1 MITPIESLTAISG
14 LQATQKDTQQTT
26 TSSSDLGVFGS
37 IFQNAIQNVKDTD
50 ADLVQ
55 AEYLLS
61 TGQLDNP
68 ATVSIAATKSEL
80 AVDLLV
86 QLRSKALD
94 AYSELTRMSV

>member
-1 MITPIESLTAISG
+1 MTTSIESIGSIG
-14 LQATQKDTQQTT
+14 LNSILKGEEESP
-26 TSSSDLGVFGS
+26 SSASQLGMFGS
-37 IFQNAIQNVKDTD
+37 IFQDAIQNVKDTD
-50 ADLVQ
+50 AELVQ

-68 ATVSIAATKSEL
+68 ATVTIAATKNEL

-94 AYSELTRMSV
+94 AYSQLTQISL

>member
-1 MITPIESLTAISG
+1 MITPIESLNAISG